1 MPKDVKKLEWAQVR
15 EQQALTR
22 ELQANRSKQD
32 VEDKFRLFVDAVK
45 DYAIITLTPEGE
57 IDSWNAGAEHLLG
70 YKSEEVLY
78 ESVRTLYSGNPE
90 CPFQA
95 MSYADKHGRKIV
107 EGWRIRKDGT
117 KFWANTIT
125 TAVFSPDNNL
135 HGYSEV
141 TQDLTERRNNEQKL
155 IDMNLNLE
163 KLVQART
170 AELEAANK
178 ELEAFSYSVSHDLQ
192 APLRSI
198 DGFAKILVEDFADKF
213 DPAIM
218 RNLEV
223 ISKNALKMRQLIED
237 LLEFSRLSRQ
247 PLDTKIIDLTPIAYS
262 VIAELKRDQLDD
274 VPITLSVLN
283 GLPAAVCD
291 EALIRQV
298 FVNLFSNAIKFS
310 KSKGKIEIK
319 VGGTTGDQENTY
331 FVKDDGVGFD
341 TRYINKLF
349 GPFQRL
355 HSTKDYQGNGIG
367 LALVQR
373 IIRRHGGRVWAESEL
388 NESATFT
395 FTLPNKEVNQ

>member
-1 MPKDVKKLEWAQVR
+1 
-15 EQQALTR
+15 
-22 ELQANRSKQD
+22 
-32 VEDKFRLFVDAVK
+32 
-45 DYAIITLTPEGE
+45 
-57 IDSWNAGAEHLLG
+57 
-70 YKSEEVLY
+70 
-78 ESVRTLYSGNPE
+78 
-90 CPFQA
+90 
-95 MSYADKHGRKIV
+95 MSYAHKHGRKIV
-107 EGWRIRKDGT
+107 EGWRARKDGT

-125 TAVFSPDNNL
+125 TAVFSPDKNL

-141 TQDLTERRNNEQKL
+141 TQDLTERRNNEHKL

-163 KLVQART
+163 KLVEART

-247 PLDTKIIDLTPIAYS
+247 PLDTKITDLTPIAYS
-262 VIAELKRDQLDD
+262 VLADLKRDQSEN
-274 VPITLSVLN
+274 VPITLSVLD

-310 KSKGKIEIK
+310 KSKGKVEIK

-355 HSTKDYQGNGIG
+355 HSTKVYQGNGIG